1 MAISKKNRKALITIM
16 VNDNLERAL
25 RQLKKKSE
33 REGVSRDMKR
43 LVYFEKPTQ
52 KRRKELMR
60 AKKQSWLR
68 RAMNNQV

>member
-1 MAISKKNRKALITIM
+1 MAISKRNRKALITIM

>member
-1 MAISKKNRKALITIM
+1 M